1 MPEEYDRKILP
12 EIVQDTV
19 AISLGMTF
27 KSFEMMKDPIGS
39 ITDVTG
45 AVQALFTLPADV
57 AGKGLQE
64 KAQAVAAN
72 VMEKAAGL
80 MEECKTA
87 GQKFTDG
94 K

>member
-1 MPEEYDRKILP
+1 MPEEFDRKLLP

-19 AISLGMTF
+19 AISFGMTF
-27 KSFEMMKDPIGS
+27 KSFEMIKDPIGS
-39 ITDVTG
+39 FGQVTDALQV
-45 AVQALFTLPADV
+45 LFTIPADV
-57 AGKGLQE
+57 AGKGFQE
-64 KAQAVAAN
+64 KAQAVAG
-72 VMEKAAGL
+72 VWMEKAAGL

>member
-1 MPEEYDRKILP
+1 MAEEYDRKILP
-12 EIVQDTV
+12 DLVQDTV

-27 KSFEMMKDPIGS
+27 KSFEMIKDPIGS
-39 ITDVTG
+39 FGQVTE
-45 AVQALFTLPADV
+45 ALQTLFTIPADA

-64 KAQAVAAN
+64 KAQAVAG
-72 VMEKAAGL
+72 VWMEKAAGL
-80 MEECKTA
+80 MEACKTA

>member
-1 MPEEYDRKILP
+1 MPEEFDRKMLP

-27 KSFEMMKDPIGS
+27 KSFEMMKDPLGS
-39 ITDVTG
+39 FGQVSD
-45 AVQALFTLPADV
+45 ALSALFTLPSDA

-64 KAQAVAAN
+64 KAQAVAA
-72 VMEKAAGL
+72 VWMEKAAGL

-87 GQKFTDG
+87 GQKFTNG